1 MPSKPKPIVCVS
13 RPLPG
18 EFSVPGAEVRYGP
31 ERGFPSAAELAAFA
45 RGASAIVSWVS
56 DRIDGALLDE
66 IGPTVEIVANF
77 AVGYDN
83 IDLDACRARNV
94 RVSNTPDAV
103 TEGTADAAV
112 MLMLAAARRL
122 AAADRFVRSGAW
134 EKHGILGP
142 NEWIGQPVAGRTL
155 LIVGAGRIGF
165 ATAVRMLGWGMK
177 VVYASR
183 SRRANFEQAPMNAER
198 VELDEGLAR
207 ADFVSLHVPL
217 TNETR
222 RMIDAR
228 RLGLMKRTAVLVNTG
243 RGPLIDEGA
252 LAEALKAGRL
262 FGAGL
267 DVLEREPAIHPG
279 LVGLDNVVVTPHY
292 GSASVTSRSAMSALC
307 AANIRAVLA
316 GGAPVTAVV

>member
-1 MPSKPKPIVCVS
+1 MPNEPKPIVCVS

-18 EFSVPGAEVRYGP
+18 EFSVPGAEIRFGP
-31 ERGFPSAAELAAFA
+31 ERGYPTASEFAAFA
-45 RGASAIVSWVS
+45 RGACAIVSWVS
-56 DRIDGALLDE
+56 ERIDGALLDE
-66 IGPTVEIVANF
+66 IGPTLEIVANF

-83 IDLDACRARNV
+83 IDLEACRARRI

-122 AAADRFVRSGAW
+122 PAADRFVRSGAW

-142 NEWIGQPVAGRTL
+142 NEWIGQPLSGRTL

-177 VVYASR
+177 VMYASR
-183 SRRANFEQAPMNAER
+183 SRKANFEQAPMNAER
-198 VELDEGLAR
+198 VELDEGLTR

-217 TNETR
+217 TSETR
-222 RMIDAR
+222 GIIDGR
-228 RLGLMKRTAVLVNTG
+228 RLALMKRTAVLVNTG
-243 RGPLIDEGA
+243 RGALVDEGA
-252 LAEALKAGRL
+252 LAGALRAGQL

-292 GSASVTSRSAMSALC
+292 GSASVTSRGAMSALC
-307 AANIRAVLA
+307 AANIRAVL
-316 GGAPVTAVV
+316 GGGVPITPVV